1 MKTVWCDLHNW
12 IASVISPSLHTSP
25 QVLEHFETFFETNC
39 QTAVYLQGIQRACWA
54 TVWHARN
61 WGYASPPQKS
71 SSVKPALY
79 RISISKCVF
88 NIVQSVCFAIKGG
101 WEFVTLEK
109 TFLGIRMF
117 ELNLKC
123 RQMSNFSVMDVTFLS
138 KLDKNL
144 QRMYLIPIESSLYI
158 N

>member
-1 MKTVWCDLHNW
+1 M
-12 IASVISPSLHTSP
+12 
-25 QVLEHFETFFETNC
+25 
-39 QTAVYLQGIQRACWA
+39 
-54 TVWHARN
+54 
-61 WGYASPPQKS
+61 
-71 SSVKPALY
+71 
-79 RISISKCVF
+79 
-88 NIVQSVCFAIKGG
+88 
-101 WEFVTLEK
+101 TLEK